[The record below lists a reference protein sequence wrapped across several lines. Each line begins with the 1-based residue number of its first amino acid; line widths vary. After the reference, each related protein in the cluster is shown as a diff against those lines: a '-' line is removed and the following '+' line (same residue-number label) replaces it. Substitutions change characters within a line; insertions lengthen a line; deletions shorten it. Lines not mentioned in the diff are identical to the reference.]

1 MSDLLKAVAAPQFG
15 WFYKWTSLG
24 SDGMPDRT
32 IEDGLKQPDRIK
44 ISFTA
49 NSKEYSASIAPDQAR
64 FGPEFFLAMTLPD
77 FKHQVVNRLPANK
90 KEDGPTLFPLLE
102 QCLQEVA
109 LTEWRNVVS
118 TRCPTEEGKT
128 YENFLE
134 CIRDYLE
141 ALAGFPNVGDQL
153 IRWLRTVKKPA
164 LMPVHDFMRRRV
176 QLMTYLEDG
185 LLRRTMALP
194 GDQEK
199 IEQVFFSVPL
209 RHRQK
214 YAETH
219 KSLPTE
225 VTMLACFFEQCQNA
239 DAINGTLKALKR
251 EKKQSKATSDRLSD
265 RNKNRDARRNR
276 SRDRNGRRHRDRHY
290 DRRDRDHNDRRARD
304 RNMDRNERNA
314 RNDRNKDC
322 KSDRHRD
329 HKDRK
334 HDRNDR
340 DRKNDRPHRAIDD
353 KAKGHH
359 AMHID
364 AGRRTSRSRS
374 RSFSSYSSSSKR
386 SSSAASRSSSRSRS
400 GENHHLT
407 DQGRNSTLSPRKR
420 AHSYS
425 EENEHRL
432 ANDGSVFATFLPPGT
447 SKSKTKE
454 DVPRKTKHQA
464 KRHA

>member
-109 LTEWRNVVS
+109 LTKWRNVVS
-118 TRCPTEEGKT
+118 TRCPTKESKT
-128 YENFLE
+128 YESFLE

-219 KSLPTE
+219 KSLPTD
-225 VTMLACFFEQCQNA
+225 VTTLACFFEQCQNA
-239 DAINGTLKALKR
+239 DAINGMLKALKC
-251 EKKQSKATSDRLSD
+251 EKKQSKATSNRLSD
-265 RNKNRDARRNR
+265 RNKNRDARRNHSCDHNR
-276 SRDRNGRRHRDRHY
+276 RRHRDRHY
-290 DRRDRDHNDRRARD
+290 DRHDRDHNDRRARD
-304 RNMDRNERNA
+304 RNTDRNERNA
-314 RNDRNKDC
+314 RDDRN

-329 HKDRK
+329 HRDRK

-353 KAKGHH
+353 KAKSHH

-374 RSFSSYSSSSKR
+374 QSFSSS
-386 SSSAASRSSSRSRS
+386 
-400 GENHHLT
+400 
-407 DQGRNSTLSPRKR
+407 
-420 AHSYS
+420 
-425 EENEHRL
+425 
-432 ANDGSVFATFLPPGT
+432 
-447 SKSKTKE
+447 
-454 DVPRKTKHQA
+454 
-464 KRHA
+464 

>member
-118 TRCPTEEGKT
+118 TRCPTEESKT
-128 YENFLE
+128 YESFLE

-153 IRWLRTVKKPA
+153 IRWLHTVKKPA

-219 KSLPTE
+219 KSLPTD
-225 VTMLACFFEQCQNA
+225 VTTLACFFEQCQNA

-251 EKKQSKATSDRLSD
+251 EKKQPKTTSDRSTG
-265 RNKNRDARRNR
+265 RNKSRDTRRNC
-276 SRDRNGRRHRDRHY
+276 SRNRNGRRHRDQHY
-290 DRRDRDHNDRRARD
+290 DRRDRDRHDRRARD
-304 RNMDRNERNA
+304 RSTDRNERNA
-314 RNDRNKDC
+314 CDDREKDR
-322 KSDRHRD
+322 KSNRHRD
-329 HKDRK
+329 HKDRTY
-334 HDRNDR
+334 DRSDR
-340 DRKNDRPHRAIDD
+340 DRKADRHHRSSGGQKKD
-353 KAKGHH
+353 HH

-364 AGRRTSRSRS
+364 AGRCTSRSRS
-374 RSFSSYSSSSKR
+374 RSFSSYSSSSRR

-407 DQGRNSTLSPRKR
+407 DQRCNSPLSPRKR

-425 EENEHRL
+425 EENEHRQ